1 VGRRQ
6 LYIAQSLDGY
16 IADEEGG
23 VGWLEEAGGGEDYG
37 YADFFARVGAIAMG
51 AATYEQLLA
60 WGVWPYGDV
69 PTWVF
74 THRQFA
80 VPEGAD
86 VRFTERPPREVVAE
100 LDEVAQGNVWLAGG
114 GSLVRQWI
122 DERLLDELI
131 LFVVPLLLGGG
142 IRLFDGSL
150 RTKLELLHAKDYDSG
165 LVELR
170 YLLERDA

>member
-1 VGRRQ
+1 MASRQ

-16 IADEEGG
+16 IADEQGG
-23 VGWLEEAGGGEDYG
+23 VGWLEEAGGGGDYG
-37 YADFFARVGAIAMG
+37 YADFFTRVGAIAMG
-51 AATYEQLLA
+51 AATYEQLRG

-74 THRQFA
+74 THREFS

-86 VRFTERPPREVVAE
+86 VRFTDRPPHEVVAE
-100 LDEVAQGNVWLAGG
+100 MDEVAQGNVWLAGG
-114 GSLVRQWI
+114 ASLVRQWI
-122 DERLLDELI
+122 DARLLDELI

-142 IRLFDGSL
+142 IRLFDATR
-150 RTKLELLHAKDYDSG
+150 RTRLEFLGVKDYETG

-170 YLLERDA
+170 YRLDRVA